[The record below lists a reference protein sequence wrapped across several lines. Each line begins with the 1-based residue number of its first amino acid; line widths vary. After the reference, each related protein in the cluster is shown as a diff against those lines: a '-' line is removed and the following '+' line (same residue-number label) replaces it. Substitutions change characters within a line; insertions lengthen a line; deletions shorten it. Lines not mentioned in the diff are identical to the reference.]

1 MLTTIGMQQ
10 FWKECW
16 KMQQQLVKGID
27 LSAAQQPTSS
37 NESEVASSRS
47 TTPDT
52 AGNGNHSMTDQD
64 ANEKSPQHAQ
74 QLHLSALLGVDCKDS
89 RRGNDK
95 LECKRRRTRTN
106 FTGWQLEELENAF
119 EASHYPDVF
128 MREALA
134 LRLDLLESRV
144 QVWFQN
150 RRAKWRKKEQL
161 RKGSQR
167 AQNLIHDTNG
177 DVKSATIGETKE
189 NETKNNESIALPKN
203 TFSIDS
209 LLAASRVPRG
219 RRPNAK
225 YPRVQACKSMSPFML
240 PLFPIT
246 QPAGITIRETTPP
259 SLPPS
264 PQPSL
269 SLSSDEIIEKQTYN
283 NNL

>member
-1 MLTTIGMQQ
+1 MFTTIGMQQ

-27 LSAAQQPTSS
+27 LSTAQQPTSS
-37 NESEVASSRS
+37 NESEIASSRS

-52 AGNGNHSMTDQD
+52 TTIINRSVMDQD
-64 ANEKSPQHAQ
+64 ANETSSQHSQ
-74 QLHLSALLGVDCKDS
+74 QLHLSALLEGADCKDS

-161 RKGSQR
+161 RKGAQR
-167 AQNLIHDTNG
+167 ASNLIRDTDGNI
-177 DVKSATIGETKE
+177 KSGTTSETKE
-189 NETKNNESIALPKN
+189 NEAKNNENITLPKN

-264 PQPSL
+264 PQQSL
-269 SLSSDEIIEKQTYN
+269 SLSSDDIIEKQTYPHQ
-283 NNL
+283 